1 MLLGVFDPRLPPY
14 PEFMTRESGCPDK
27 YKPVRKEGRLGPY
40 YILYAGKRL
49 TYGGCS
55 EDLIEYRA
63 SIGFFYLPKEKRVV
77 RLEYFIPT
85 ARAIDAL
92 IGLNDSS
99 NAEATRLCMLE
110 NGRLILGKGPLG
122 FEHEEN
128 RCPED
133 ALAQRSS
140 FLERLQQT
148 PRRGTRKKSL
158 CSRRSRPY
166 GIRKYCDQSGSSASQ
181 GGGFYKPS
189 GGPSAAP
196 VANSRVRLKR
206 RGQGRPHGFIRG
218 GRVNMIKDRGLYRT
232 ALSAARGYM

>member
-1 MLLGVFDPRLPPY
+1 MVKEPGVGESSGRTGKHEVIRVKTVDGLDGPGAETYIREQSLMLLGVFDPRLPPY

-92 IGLNDSS
+92 IGLNDSITP
-99 NAEATRLCMLE
+99 ATRKRAPYPWKC
-110 NGRLILGKGPLG
+110 GKYFVGIVWEKYRKNPV
-122 FEHEEN
+122 
-128 RCPED
+128 
-133 ALAQRSS
+133 LA
-140 FLERLQQT
+140 
-148 PRRGTRKKSL
+148 P
-158 CSRRSRPY
+158 
-166 GIRKYCDQSGSSASQ
+166 
-181 GGGFYKPS
+181 
-189 GGPSAAP
+189 
-196 VANSRVRLKR
+196 
-206 RGQGRPHGFIRG
+206 
-218 GRVNMIKDRGLYRT
+218 
-232 ALSAARGYM
+232 